1 MDKVVLIAQHHFLQE
16 ARKRSFILLMF
27 ALPLFLVAT
36 IALGYLF
43 SRLEDKSLTFGY
55 VDPAGI
61 LAGVT
66 PEAIQE
72 AKVSLI
78 PFETAAL
85 ASDALR
91 DGEID
96 AYYVLPNTVRSRNAQ
111 LIYVD
116 PPRYS
121 ATRAFENLVR
131 RSVLSDQPEPLVERA
146 IAGASITIHAVDR
159 HRDFPSG
166 NPGVGDF
173 LPLIVA
179 AIYAF
184 LVLTTF
190 GYLAEAVVV
199 EKENR
204 TIEVIMTSTSPGRM
218 MTGKVVGG
226 VCIALLQLVV
236 WILCLVLAV
245 WFGRSVL
252 DISWLQDLQLTWR
265 DALATVVVVLPS
277 YLLIAGITTTIGA
290 TMTDAHEVQQL
301 GGFAFVILFLPLY
314 LLVPIIQ
321 NPNGTIAVAFSF
333 FPLTSVTTIALRSL
347 LMQVPTWQVIV
358 AAFVTLACAVFMVWV
373 AGRAFQ
379 TSMLRYGR
387 RTNLRELFTIGRRHR
402 TAAAPAQSTT
412 RSA

>member
-146 IAGASITIHAVDR
+146 IAGALLST
-159 HRDFPSG
+159 PS
-166 NPGVGDF
+166 
-173 LPLIVA
+173 
-179 AIYAF
+179 
-184 LVLTTF
+184 
-190 GYLAEAVVV
+190 
-199 EKENR
+199 
-204 TIEVIMTSTSPGRM
+204 
-218 MTGKVVGG
+218 
-226 VCIALLQLVV
+226 
-236 WILCLVLAV
+236 LC
-245 WFGRSVL
+245 
-252 DISWLQDLQLTWR
+252 
-265 DALATVVVVLPS
+265 
-277 YLLIAGITTTIGA
+277 
-290 TMTDAHEVQQL
+290 
-301 GGFAFVILFLPLY
+301 
-314 LLVPIIQ
+314 
-321 NPNGTIAVAFSF
+321 
-333 FPLTSVTTIALRSL
+333 
-347 LMQVPTWQVIV
+347 
-358 AAFVTLACAVFMVWV
+358 
-373 AGRAFQ
+373 
-379 TSMLRYGR
+379 
-387 RTNLRELFTIGRRHR
+387 
-402 TAAAPAQSTT
+402 
-412 RSA
+412 

>member
-36 IALGYLF
+36 MSIGYLF
-43 SRLEDKSLTFGY
+43 SRLENRALTLGY

-61 LAGVT
+61 LADVA
-66 PEAIQE
+66 PEAIDE
-72 AKVSLI
+72 PNVRLI

-85 ASDALR
+85 ASSALR

-96 AYYVLPNTVRSRNAQ
+96 AYYVLPSTLSARNAQ

-121 ATRAFENLVR
+121 ATRAFENLIR
-131 RSVLSDQPEPLVERA
+131 RSVLSDQPELLVDRA
-146 IAGASITIHAVDR
+146 ISGASITVHAVDR

-179 AIYAF
+179 AVYAF

-204 TIEVIMTSTSPGRM
+204 TIEVIVTSTSPGRM
-218 MTGKVVGG
+218 MTGKIVGG
-226 VCIALLQLVV
+226 VFIALLQMVV
-236 WILCLVLAV
+236 WILCLVFAV
-245 WFGRSVL
+245 WLGSSVL
-252 DISWLQDLQLTWR
+252 DISWLQDLNLHWR
-265 DALATVVVVLPS
+265 DAWMTVAVALPS
-277 YLLIAGITTTIGA
+277 YLLIAAITTAIGA
-290 TMTDAHEVQQL
+290 TMSDAHEVQQL

-314 LLVPIIQ
+314 LLVLIIQ
-321 NPNGTIAVAFSF
+321 NPNGPIALAFSF

-347 LMQVPTWQVIV
+347 LMQVPTWQVLV
-358 AAFVTLACAVFMVWV
+358 ASVLTLACGIFMVWV

-387 RTNLRELFTIGRRHR
+387 RTHFRELFAMGRRRR
-402 TAAAPAQSTT
+402 TSAAPASGST
-412 RSA
+412 RST